1 MHKKQSKLL
10 QNYIKYSLNENKE
23 YKTVLDVFDFD
34 STLYRS
40 KEMPE
45 EYKGPYWWN
54 SKVSLEDLDH
64 TLWIEKT
71 VSAAESSINNDTHLS
86 IMLTAR
92 ADRPEIVYLVN
103 RLLREKGLMFE
114 RSFFKN
120 TNQPT
125 PIFKAELV
133 GMLLDAYPN
142 IHTVNLWEDNE
153 DNIHAIQQKCQRL
166 NVDFNATL
174 V

>member
-1 MHKKQSKLL
+1 M
-10 QNYIKYSLNENKE
+10 
-23 YKTVLDVFDFD
+23 
-34 STLYRS
+34 
-40 KEMPE
+40 
-45 EYKGPYWWN
+45 
-54 SKVSLEDLDH
+54 SLEDLDH

-71 VSAAESSINNDTHLS
+71 VNAAESSINNHAHLS

-92 ADRPEIVYLVN
+92 SDRPEIVYLVN

-120 TNQPT
+120 TSQPT

-153 DNIHAIQQKCQRL
+153 DNIQAIQKKCKRL

>member
-1 MHKKQSKLL
+1 MHKKQIKLL

-23 YKTVLDVFDFD
+23 YKSVLDVFDFD

-40 KEMPE
+40 KEMPK
-45 EYKGPYWWN
+45 EYKGPFWWN
-54 SKVSLEDLDH
+54 SKISLEDLDH
-64 TLWIEKT
+64 TLWIEET
-71 VSAAESSINNDTHLS
+71 VNSARISIEDPTHLS

-92 ADRPEIVYLVN
+92 SDRPEIIYLVSQ
-103 RLLREKGLMFE
+103 LLREKGLNFD
-114 RSFFKN
+114 RSFFKDL
-120 TNQPT
+120 QKPT
-125 PIFKAELV
+125 PIFKADLV

-153 DNIHAIQQKCQRL
+153 DNIHAIQKKCERL
-166 NVDFNATL
+166 GITFNFTL